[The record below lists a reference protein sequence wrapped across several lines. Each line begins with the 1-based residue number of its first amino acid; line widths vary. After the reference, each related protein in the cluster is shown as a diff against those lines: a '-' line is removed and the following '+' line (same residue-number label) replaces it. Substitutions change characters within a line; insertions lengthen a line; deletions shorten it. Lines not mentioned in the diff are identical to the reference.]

1 MNMRSLIFC
10 IGTALIGVT
19 AQAALGAEVFLIQV
33 PNVAGDVILAGYNN
47 WISVDSFSAG
57 FSNPDVP
64 NGTGASAGKGICQPI
79 QIQKTLDRTSPLLS
93 AAAFQGTAFPT
104 VTLTAL
110 APLGSSYYPFL
121 TFTLSDAVISSLT
134 MAGNGTASA
143 QDESLTLV
151 YGKLT
156 VSYSAVNPATGQVS
170 VAATKTVDC
179 IVGTVN

>member
-19 AQAALGAEVFLIQV
+19 AQGALGAEVFLVQV
-33 PNVAGDVILAGYNN
+33 PNVAGDVILAGYKN

-64 NGTGASAGKGICQPI
+64 NGTGASVGKGICQPI
-79 QIQKTLDRTSPLLS
+79 QIQKPLDRTSPLLS
-93 AAAFQGTAFPT
+93 AAAFQGNAFPT

-110 APLGSSYYPFL
+110 APLGSSYYAFL
-121 TFTLSDAVISSLT
+121 TLTLSDAVISSLT
-134 MAGNGTASA
+134 MAGNGAASA
-143 QDESLTLV
+143 QEESLTLV

-156 VSYSAVNPATGQVS
+156 VSYSALNPATGVVS
-170 VAATKTVDC
+170 VAATRTVDC
-179 IVGTVN
+179 ILGTVN